1 MTDRW
6 TDRLS
11 EYLDGD
17 LEADDAAALESHLA
31 DCTECRVAVEE
42 LRAVVAR
49 ASGLDDRDPTTDLWP
64 GIAAQLRQRPQVA
77 TVTPISGWRR
87 VAGRR
92 VSLSIPQLAAAGVAL
107 LTLSAGAL
115 WVTLGRDGFGPTV
128 PSVTAVSAPEGA
140 VASSSTTYGAA
151 IADLERVLRE
161 SRASLDTATIRVID
175 ESLRTI
181 DRAIADA
188 ESALAEDPA
197 SRYLNNHLR
206 STMQRKLE
214 LLNQAALLATASS

>member
-6 TDRLS
+6 MDRLS

-17 LEADDAAALESHLA
+17 LDAADTAALESHLA
-31 DCTECRVAVEE
+31 VCPECRAAIED

-49 ASGLDDRDPTTDLWP
+49 ASGLDDRDPPTDLWP
-64 GIAAQLRQRPQVA
+64 GIAAQLSQGSRVSK
-77 TVTPISGWRR
+77 VTPIGGWRR
-87 VAGRR
+87 AAGRR
-92 VSLSIPQLAAAGVAL
+92 VSLSIPQLAAAGIAL
-107 LTLSAGAL
+107 LAFSASAL
-115 WVTLGRDGFGPTV
+115 WVALGRDGFGPAV
-128 PSVTAVSAPEGA
+128 PSVTAVSAPDVAA
-140 VASSSTTYGAA
+140 VSPATVYGAA

-181 DRAIADA
+181 DQAIAEA
-188 ESALAEDPA
+188 EAALAEDPA
-197 SRYLNNHLR
+197 SRYLNNHLN

-214 LLNQAALLATASS
+214 LLNQAAMLAPASS